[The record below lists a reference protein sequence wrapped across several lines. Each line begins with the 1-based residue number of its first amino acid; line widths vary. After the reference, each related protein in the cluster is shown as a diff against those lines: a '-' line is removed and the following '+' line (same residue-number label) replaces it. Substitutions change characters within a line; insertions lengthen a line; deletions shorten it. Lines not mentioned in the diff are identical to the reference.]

1 MNRATATVRVAV
13 PPPGPRARH
22 WAAYHKAVAAPAT
35 YQEGFIWDRTAPAI
49 GPFCTDADG
58 NVLLDFASHIGTA
71 ALGYNH
77 PALLE
82 EAARC
87 AAVDPDRYAGTDFI
101 GAAGPD
107 PDAPTLPT
115 PAHLQQKLLALTAPF
130 GFGRAFLSNS
140 GAEAVENAIKCCYA
154 ARPAARY
161 AVTFDGAFHGR
172 TLGAL
177 SLNRSKAVHRAF
189 FPQIPQV
196 LSLPFCTCPA
206 ACRCGWE
213 EADGTSRLA
222 RLLDPETGLVR
233 PEEVAFIIFE
243 PIQGEGGY
251 RIPRKAFLQELT
263 RLARQ
268 HGIPLIADE
277 VQSGMG
283 RTGRWWAVE
292 HFGVK
297 PDLMTAGKALR
308 VGATVGRADLF
319 PAEGGRMGG
328 TWAEGNALST
338 AVGYRTIAVIE
349 GEGLL
354 QNASRMGER
363 FLAGLR
369 DLAGRHPHVVDAR
382 GLGLMAAIELDT
394 RARRDRVLRAALA
407 RGLVILGCGVK
418 AIRFLPPLDVAERE
432 IGMALELLDAALRE
446 TAA

>member
-1 MNRATATVRVAV
+1 MNRARATVRVKV
-13 PPPGPRARH
+13 PPPGPRARR
-22 WAAYHKAVAAPAT
+22 WAAFHIAVAAPAT

-58 NVLLDFASHIGTA
+58 NILLDFASHVGTA

-77 PALLE
+77 PVLLE
-82 EAARC
+82 VAARC
-87 AAVDPDRYAGTDFI
+87 AGVDPDRYCGTDFI

-107 PDAPTLPT
+107 PKRPSIPT
-115 PAHLQQKLLALTAPF
+115 PAHLQHKLLEITAPF

-154 ARPAARY
+154 ARPAARS

-189 FPQIPQV
+189 FPQLPQV
-196 LSLPFCTCPA
+196 LSLPFCTCTA

-213 EADGTSRLA
+213 DADGTSRLS
-222 RLLDPETGLVR
+222 RLLDPEAGLVR

-243 PIQGEGGY
+243 PVQGEGGY
-251 RIPRKAFLQELT
+251 RVPRKGFLQELA
-263 RLARQ
+263 RLARE
-268 HGIPLIADE
+268 HAIPLIADE
-277 VQSGMG
+277 IQSGMG

-297 PDLMTAGKALR
+297 PDLMTVGKALR

-319 PAEGGRMGG
+319 PTEGSRMGG

-338 AVGYRTIAVIE
+338 AVGYRTIEVIE
-349 GEGLL
+349 REGLL

-363 FLAGLR
+363 LLAGLR
-369 DLAGRHPHVVDAR
+369 DLAKRHSFVVDTR
-382 GLGLMAAIELDT
+382 GLGLMAAIETDT
-394 RARRDRVLRAALA
+394 RARRDRVLQAALA
-407 RGLVILGCGVK
+407 RGLVLLGCGFK
-418 AIRFLPPLDVAERE
+418 AIRFLPPLDVTERE
-432 IGMALELLDAALRE
+432 IGMALDLLDATLKD
-446 TAA
+446 AAA

>member
-1 MNRATATVRVAV
+1 MNRATVAV
-13 PPPGPRARH
+13 QVKVQPPGPRAKR
-22 WAAYHKAVAAPAT
+22 WAAYHLAAAAPAT
-35 YQEGFIWDRTAPAI
+35 YVESFIWDRTAPAI

-87 AAVDPDRYAGTDFI
+87 AGVDPDRYAGTDFI
-101 GAAGPD
+101 AAAGPD
-107 PDAPTLPT
+107 PERTAFPT
-115 PAHLQQKLLALTAPF
+115 PAHLQHKLLELTAPF
-130 GFGRAFLSNS
+130 NFGRVFLSNS
-140 GAEAVENAIKCCYA
+140 GTEAVENAIKCCYA
-154 ARPAARY
+154 ARRAARY
-161 AVTFDGAFHGR
+161 GITFDGAFHGR

-177 SLNRSKAVHRAF
+177 SLNRSKATHRAF
-189 FPQIPQV
+189 FPQIPQI
-196 LSLPFCTCPA
+196 LSLPFCTCAA

-222 RLLDPETGLVR
+222 RLLAPESGIVR

-243 PIQGEGGY
+243 PVQGEGGY
-251 RIPRKAFLQELT
+251 RVPRKAFLQEVA

-283 RTGRWWAVE
+283 RTGRWWAIE
-292 HFGVK
+292 HFGVT
-297 PDLMTAGKALR
+297 PDLITAGKALR
-308 VGATVGRADLF
+308 VAATVGRADLF
-319 PAEGGRMGG
+319 PAEAGRLGG

-349 GEGLL
+349 REGLL
-354 QNASRMGER
+354 QNATRMGER
-363 FLAGLR
+363 LLAGLR
-369 DLAGRHPHVVDAR
+369 DLAGRHRHVVESR

-394 RARRDRVLRAALA
+394 RERRGAAVRAALA
-407 RGLVILGCGVK
+407 RGLVTLGCGVK
-418 AIRFLPPLDVAERE
+418 AIRFLPPLDVTERE
-432 IGMALELLDAALRE
+432 IGIALELLDAALG
-446 TAA
+446 AAAT

>member
-1 MNRATATVRVAV
+1 MNRVTATVRVTV
-13 PPPGPRARH
+13 PPPGPRAKR
-22 WAAYHKAVAAPAT
+22 WAAHHLAAAAPAT
-35 YQEGFIWDRTAPAI
+35 YQEGFVWDRSAPAI

-107 PDAPTLPT
+107 PDRPAFPT
-115 PAHLQQKLLALTAPF
+115 PAHLQHKLLELTAPF

-154 ARPAARY
+154 ARRTARY
-161 AVTFDGAFHGR
+161 GITFDGAFHGR

-177 SLNRSKAVHRAF
+177 SLNRSKAVQRAF

-196 LSLPFCTCPA
+196 LSLPFCTCVA

-213 EADGTSRLA
+213 GADGASRLA
-222 RLLDPETGLVR
+222 RLLDPEAGLVR
-233 PEEVAFIIFE
+233 PEEVAFVIFE
-243 PIQGEGGY
+243 PVQGEGGY
-251 RIPRKAFLQELT
+251 RVPRKAFLQELA
-263 RLARQ
+263 RLARL

-292 HFGVK
+292 HFGVT

-308 VGATVGRADLF
+308 VGATAGRADLF
-319 PAEGGRMGG
+319 PAEGNRIGG

-349 GEGLL
+349 QEGLL
-354 QNASRMGER
+354 ENASRMGGR
-363 FLAGLR
+363 LLSGLR
-369 DLAGRHPHVVDAR
+369 EFAGRHRHVVEAR
-382 GLGLMAAIELDT
+382 GLGLMAAIELDS
-394 RARRDRVLRAALA
+394 RARRDRVLKAALA
-407 RGLVILGCGVK
+407 RGLVLLGCGVK
-418 AIRFLPPLDVAERE
+418 AIRLLPPLDVTERE
-432 IGMALELLDAALRE
+432 VGMALDLLGKALGAAV
-446 TAA
+446 